1 MKATKL
7 NATEL
12 HESRQMNATEKRVVI
27 VLADISGYTR
37 FMVRNQMSA
46 VHGQQYITFLIETLM
61 REIRIPLRLQEIEGD
76 ALFLYA
82 EDPGS
87 DEIWKDVLEQIP
99 DMLQRFF
106 NAFYEGSVLG
116 MEASPCGCTFCRK
129 GKDLALK
136 IVVHTGSAVFHQVGG
151 YNKVSGPDV
160 ILAHRLLKNS
170 VPDKEYILMSEAAY
184 SDIGQNMKG
193 PFLRGKESYEGFGKT
208 NTFVRFNG
216 DVKAQH
222 LNSLYKLPRTSLIM
236 RAQRFSVSA
245 MMGLLPAFVRQL
257 RSPAIE
263 SSWMSR
269 LRFAFTFVL
278 FAPMMAIMYMVSA
291 PRRLLARQA
300 GHNHMPIE
308 KAGST

>member
-1 MKATKL
+1 M
-7 NATEL
+7 
-12 HESRQMNATEKRVVI
+12 QATEKRVVI

-37 FMVRNQMSA
+37 FMVENQMSA
-46 VHGQQYITFLIETLM
+46 VHGQQYITLLIETLM

-87 DEIWKDVLEQIP
+87 DEEWKNVLEQIP

-106 NAFYEGSVLG
+106 NAFYEGSVLA
-116 MEASPCGCTFCRK
+116 MEASPCKCTFCRN

-170 VPDKEYILMSEAAY
+170 VPDKEYLLMSEAAY
-184 SDIGQNMKG
+184 STIGQKMEG
-193 PFLRGKESYEGFGKT
+193 PFLEGKESYEGFGRT

-216 DVKAQH
+216 DIKAQH
-222 LNSLYKLPRTSLIM
+222 LDSLYSLPRKSLMM
-236 RAQRFSVSA
+236 RARRFSVAA
-245 MMGLLPAFVRQL
+245 MMGLFPAFVRQL
-257 RSPAIE
+257 RSPATE

-269 LRFAFTFVL
+269 LRFAFRFVL
-278 FAPMMAIMYMVSA
+278 FAPMMSVMYLVNA
-291 PRRLLARQA
+291 PRRLLAQRA
-300 GHNHMPIE
+300 GHNQMSIE
-308 KAGST
+308 KAQST

>member
-7 NATEL
+7 N
-12 HESRQMNATEKRVVI
+12 ESHQMNATEKRVVI
-27 VLADISGYTR
+27 VLADISGYTQ

-87 DEIWKDVLEQIP
+87 DEEWKDVLEQIP

-106 NAFYEGSVLG
+106 NAFYEGSVLA
-116 MEASPCGCTFCRK
+116 MEASPCECTFCRN

-170 VPDKEYILMSEAAY
+170 VPDKEYLLMSEAAY
-184 SDIGQNMKG
+184 STIGQKMEG
-193 PFLRGKESYEGFGKT
+193 RFLEGKESYEGFGRT

-216 DVKAQH
+216 DVKARH
-222 LNSLYKLPRTSLIM
+222 LDSLYKLPGKSLIA
-236 RAQRFSVSA
+236 RAQRFSVA
-245 MMGLLPAFVRQL
+245 ATMGLFPAFVRQL
-257 RSPAIE
+257 RSPDIE

-269 LRFAFTFVL
+269 LRFAFMFTL
-278 FAPMMAIMYMVSA
+278 FAPMMAMKYMVSA
-291 PRRLLARQA
+291 PRRLLAQRA
-300 GHNHMPIE
+300 DHNHMPIE
-308 KAGST
+308 NAEST